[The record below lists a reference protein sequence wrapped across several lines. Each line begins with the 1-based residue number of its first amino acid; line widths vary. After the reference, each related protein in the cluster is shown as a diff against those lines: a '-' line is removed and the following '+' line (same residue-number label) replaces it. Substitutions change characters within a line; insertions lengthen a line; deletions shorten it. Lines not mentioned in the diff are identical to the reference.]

1 MQSGF
6 IRAPQIFL
14 TCRKRWLDLF
24 SGGKMVESS
33 KKPALGLIAFIVF
46 IDMAGIGLIVPVM
59 PRLIMELSGEGIDR
73 AAEIGGWLLFAYAI
87 MQFVFS
93 PIIGGLSDRFGRR
106 PILLITLAALG
117 VDYAMMA
124 WSPTL
129 WWLFVGRMISGI
141 MGATWAAANSCV
153 ADVVEPA
160 KRGSVYGLLG
170 GAGAAG
176 FVLGPALGGAFGLL
190 GDRVPFIVA
199 SVLCLIGAVYG
210 AYALKETLPPEKR
223 RAFSLARANPFGTM
237 LQMAKAPLVLG
248 CLITIFFM
256 QFAAQSNFAVWSYYG
271 TLQFDWAPLTIGATV
286 ALFGILLALIQ
297 GLLVG
302 KVIDRFGAVPT
313 AVYSLFF
320 AIPSY
325 LIIGFASST
334 EFAILGLV
342 VGTITGLTFPAMQSL
357 MTTRIAEDA
366 QGELQGAI
374 ASIVS
379 LTAILGPPAMT
390 GVFGAYSDNVG
401 VLFPGAPYMLATAL
415 MVAAVFTLWLT
426 LKRHA
431 A

>member
-1 MQSGF
+1 MENSQ
-6 IRAPQIFL
+6 QQ
-14 TCRKRWLDLF
+14 
-24 SGGKMVESS
+24 
-33 KKPALGLIAFIVF
+33 PALGLIAFIVF

-59 PRLIMELSGEGIDR
+59 PRLVMGLSGEGIDR

-87 MQFVFS
+87 MQFIFS
-93 PIIGGLSDRFGRR
+93 PVIGGLSDRFGRR
-106 PILLITLAALG
+106 PILLVTLAALG

-124 WSPTL
+124 WAPTL
-129 WWLFVGRMISGI
+129 AWLFVGRMISGV

-153 ADVVEPA
+153 ADVIEPD
-160 KRGSVYGLLG
+160 KRGGVYGLLG

-190 GDRVPFIVA
+190 GDRVPFMVA
-199 SVLCLIGAVYG
+199 SVLCLIGAAYG

-237 LQMAKAPLVLG
+237 LQMAKTPLVLG
-248 CLITIFFM
+248 CLVTIFFM

-271 TLQFDWAPLTIGATV
+271 TLQFDWGPLTIGATV
-286 ALFGILLALIQ
+286 ALFGMLLAVIQ

-302 KVIDRFGAVPT
+302 KIIGRFGAVPT
-313 AVYSLFF
+313 AVYSLCF

-325 LIIGFASST
+325 LIIGFAGAT
-334 EFAILGLV
+334 EIAILGLV
-342 VGTITGLTFPAMQSL
+342 VGSITGLTFPAMQSL

-379 LTAILGPPAMT
+379 LTSIIGPPAMT
-390 GVFGAYSDNVG
+390 GVFGAYSDNIG
-401 VLFPGAPYMLATAL
+401 LLFPGAPYMLATAL
-415 MVAAVFTLWLT
+415 MVVAVFTLWLT